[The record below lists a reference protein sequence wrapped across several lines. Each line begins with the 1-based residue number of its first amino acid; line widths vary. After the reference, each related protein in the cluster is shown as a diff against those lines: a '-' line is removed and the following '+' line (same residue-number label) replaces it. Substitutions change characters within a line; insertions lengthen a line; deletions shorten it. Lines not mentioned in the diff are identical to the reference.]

1 MKKLAQSP
9 FVIIGLVLFIFG
21 ALIYDNNKKNK
32 KINKL
37 LYERKMLILDH
48 DDQLGEYK
56 TLLNK
61 ITLDSINIRDANSL
75 LMLQHL
81 NNQKSLY
88 DLYNELRKYKK
99 ELPPWGGKKPLD
111 PEDKWTKNDT

>member
-1 MKKLAQSP
+1 
-9 FVIIGLVLFIFG
+9 
-21 ALIYDNNKKNK
+21 
-32 KINKL
+32 
-37 LYERKMLILDH
+37 MLILDH

-99 ELPPWGGKKPLD
+99 ELPPNTWIYLASNIPTRPKPII
-111 PEDKWTKNDT
+111 PIEF